1 MAPGVHQARAKRRRP
16 NSGEAR
22 RGVGFRQ
29 KTKERTDLSDYRRN
43 LELWNGATQK
53 SAACAPEGTG
63 ARTPRHPSAAD
74 AYEPAGEAIGDAIG
88 DALSA
93 GLAAVLASGDVAGLA
108 ASEAAGEDSG
118 AGVSSDL
125 VQAAVAN
132 IIESRARNRTFRIA
146 SSFAQGSKQVFRT
159 TFFKLTLL

>member
-1 MAPGVHQARAKRRRP
+1 M
-16 NSGEAR
+16 EW
-22 RGVGFRQ
+22 
-29 KTKERTDLSDYRRN
+29 
-43 LELWNGATQK
+43 WNGAEQK
-53 SAACAPEGTG
+53 GAACASEGTG

-108 ASEAAGEDSG
+108 SSEAADEDAG

-146 SSFAQGSKQVFRT
+146 SSFAQGSKQAFGTNSLQNDITLASTSTQGYSGPHGDPSRAMVY
-159 TFFKLTLL
+159 LTIRKSVGILRDTHF

>member
-1 MAPGVHQARAKRRRP
+1 
-16 NSGEAR
+16 
-22 RGVGFRQ
+22 
-29 KTKERTDLSDYRRN
+29 LS
-43 LELWNGATQK
+43 NGAEQK
-53 SAACAPEGTG
+53 GAACASEGTG
-63 ARTPRHPSAAD
+63 ARTPRHSSAAD

-108 ASEAAGEDSG
+108 ASEAAGEDAG

-146 SSFAQGSKQVFRT
+146 SSFAQGSKQAFRT
-159 TFFKLTLL
+159 SFLQTDITLASLSTQGYSGARDGPSRAVVCPTIRKSVGILRDTHF